1 MKTIFLLISFFS
13 ILNEV
18 YCFSFWNK
26 IYDNGIETPIYNEPL
41 FLSQNNVYLV
51 NNTQFTIDD
60 IDWASSELS
69 PAVSVENAPCFL
81 HATPKTYE
89 EISITTQG
97 VYVYNYYDED
107 FWERF
112 KLPPPDNRDLRAI
125 VIDGSAGNY
134 QIRINPDSDVYC
146 TVSDLMHEYGHIA
159 GLGHSENSD
168 AIMYDSYNSAY
179 ILHPDDAYGLYSHYC
194 KPSIVKQTDLQKFL
208 KGTNRNIPIIFNS
221 IEKEYPQ
228 SYTVDLWDDTPIDV
242 SALQLRQELLSEE
255 PLTNQAQTNSI
266 IEEWDSSELTAG
278 LHKLSVYLTGSQ
290 DCSGDFPYLNG
301 LPGRDIPM
309 DELEVM
315 LYDLIFRSPEYNK
328 EYSLYAPLEFKVFGK
343 SNTEEISISEI
354 TNIGSVEYL
363 LEKKG
368 TFWNTEIFTEVT
380 DASTNFEFTKE
391 LSEITGLE
399 TGDYLVSVTA
409 KDQQGATIAEIEDM
423 PIRINTRSIQI
434 QDPTSDEFMI
444 YDFDLPSWYY
454 TTYFVMAGRFYHEG
468 LSNNDFRIPFP
479 AELYDV
485 KWCTENGVQVSVY
498 SEDYP
503 SELRVPDSTY
513 AWTTGKWP
521 GASKSSSS
529 YVSKNAD
536 LYAES
541 LNLQDSTHQGSLPM
555 KDEQGVSWITDSSL
569 NLRPGLYTF
578 LGNMYDKKDYQNGIY
593 TKLAETD
600 TLQFL
605 IPGWKMK
612 TRIDPR
618 YGDDRVHFRK
628 TEDIEVCIWRPVA
641 GLQANDT
648 QVYLYDENKV
658 TLLDSRTVTY
668 SAGIGTSQAISF
680 STNNL
685 DYGFYNL
692 VAVETDYD
700 TGIEVKFEKEI
711 QVCPFYVNWE
721 SGGSWPSDW
730 PGTTDGYWRIDSFVN
745 NDPLVKYNSL
755 ENYYN
760 YTTETEVLM
769 NETKY
774 SPSVELNK
782 PYDAFMQIYIG
793 LKRVNNYFKT
803 LQAVYQVAISVDNQ
817 VTWDI
822 LKTANAEEWATY
834 DWPDIYDR
842 WCFANTETTIKN
854 TNEPIYIRLTGID
867 PHGTL
872 RDTTF
877 TEGAGYDEI
886 MIAYT
891 KEKILEGPENIAAQF
906 YTASKYDAV
915 QLTWDNSPD
924 YEAGRY
930 YRVYRDGRLI
940 GNMISGNSFF
950 DYTTEPDKMYNYIVT
965 LYDQTLASCGAV
977 YESPKAGNSVD
988 FYTGLLSPSGLS
1000 ITDESPNIKLTWSPV
1015 SGASGYKVYS
1025 SDDPYGT
1032 FTENTTGTFDGEE
1045 WVAPLTESK
1054 LFYYVIAVNENKKV
1068 IKILRNSGNQVR

>member
-1 MKTIFLLISFFS
+1 MLTEIYLLEGCGITASQALSARNEFNPNGHVNDSKSFGSTIHVITSVDNFPNTGVLIRREIGNEFIDPPLLMVTRNPLPGKYLI
-13 ILNEV
+13 I
-18 YCFSFWNK
+18 
-26 IYDNGIETPIYNEPL
+26 IEEAYLTP
-41 FLSQNNVYLV
+41 
-51 NNTQFTIDD
+51 
-60 IDWASSELS
+60 
-69 PAVSVENAPCFL
+69 
-81 HATPKTYE
+81 TYA
-89 EISITTQG
+89 
-97 VYVYNYYDED
+97 N
-107 FWERF
+107 
-112 KLPPPDNRDLRAI
+112 LL
-125 VIDGSAGNY
+125 
-134 QIRINPDSDVYC
+134 
-146 TVSDLMHEYGHIA
+146 HEYGHVV
-159 GLGHSENSD
+159 GLGHTDISS
-168 AIMYDSYNSAY
+168 AVMYDTSNSTTSLY
-179 ILHPDDAYGLYSHYC
+179 QDDKNGLYAQYC
-194 KPSIVKQTDLQKFL
+194 KPSFTIPSEQMKLLRGD
-208 KGTNRNIPIIFNS
+208 NRNLSIGFNPINKTTPSLYQIDTWDNASPGDQRQHLISCENVYGSNS
-221 IEKEYPQ
+221 I
-228 SYTVDLWDDTPIDV
+228 SYVSNDWDT
-242 SALQLRQELLSEE
+242 
-255 PLTNQAQTNSI
+255 
-266 IEEWDSSELTAG
+266 SELTTG
-278 LHKLSVYLTGSQ
+278 LHKLKLYVWGSEDCTGNYNHNQYHQ
-290 DCSGDFPYLNG
+290 DVL
-301 LPGRDIPM
+301 M

-315 LYDLIFRSPEYNK
+315 LYDLKLRSPEYNK
-328 EYSLYAPLEFKVFGK
+328 EYSIYGPLEFKVFGK
-343 SNTEEISISEI
+343 SNNEEISITEI

-363 LEKKG
+363 LENG
-368 TFWNTEIFTEVT
+368 WGLNIFPLTPT
-380 DASTNFEFTKE
+380 DISTNFEFTKDLSSISGLSTGTYYVSAYVRDLQGE
-391 LSEITGLE
+391 L
-399 TGDYLVSVTA
+399 
-409 KDQQGATIAEIEDM
+409 IAEIEEM

-434 QDPTSDEFMI
+434 QDPTTDEFMI

-454 TTYFVMAGRFYHEG
+454 TTFFVISGKFYHEG
-468 LSNNDFRIPFP
+468 LDNKDFTIPSP

-485 KWCTENGVQVSVY
+485 KWCEENNMQASVY
-498 SEDYP
+498 STDYP
-503 SELRVPDSTY
+503 SELRVPDGTY
-513 AWTTGKWP
+513 AWSMDKWP
-521 GASKSSSS
+521 GSKSSSS
-529 YVSKNAD
+529 VLNGNSD

-555 KDEQGVSWITDSSL
+555 KDEQGANWVLNTYL

-578 LGNMYDKKDYQNGIY
+578 LGNMYDKKDYQSGIY

-605 IPGWKMK
+605 IPSWKMK

-618 YGDDRVHFRK
+618 YGNDRIHFRK
-628 TEDIEVCIWRPVA
+628 TEDIEVCIWRPVS

-668 SAGIGTSQAISF
+668 SGRIGTSQAISF

-685 DYGFYNL
+685 EYGFYNL

-721 SGGSWPSDW
+721 SGGAWPSDW
-730 PGTTDGYWRIDSFVN
+730 PGLTDGYWRIDSFVN
-745 NDPLVKYNSL
+745 NDPLVKSYSI

-774 SPSVELNK
+774 SQGVQLTK

-834 DWPDIYDR
+834 NWPDTYDR

-854 TNEPIYIRLTGID
+854 TNKPIYIRLTGID

-891 KEKILEGPENIAAQF
+891 KEEILEGPENIAAQF

-940 GNMISGNSFF
+940 GNMISDTSFL

-1000 ITDESPNIKLTWSPV
+1000 ITDESPNIRLTWSPV

-1025 SDDPYGT
+1025 SNDPYGT
-1032 FTENTTGTFDGEE
+1032 FSENTTGTFNGEE

-1054 LFYYVIAVNENKKV
+1054 LFYYVVAVNENKKV